1 MINALF
7 ILLMFWLGGESGA
20 SFPWSHKWQQ
30 AFSFSLGKLPEF
42 LASVILAHISLIG
55 YSALGIDLE
64 KILTFGFSHYHFGL
78 SLGVCL
84 FFLVFGIIYA
94 GIQSATWMFLKW
106 TKDPAPNTER
116 GATTKPLVDWIAER
130 FGWKLGDEGYSWVA
144 ATVKGTIITLPMGG
158 LGGILFALCYE
169 IGSHTRTAKM
179 RAWFG
184 DTHWIAEGLS
194 FAGIGAYALIFL
206 NVIKVIT

>member
-20 SFPWSHKWQQ
+20 SFPWSKKWQQ
-30 AFSFSLGKLPEF
+30 GFGVDLGNLPEAM
-42 LASVILAHISLIG
+42 ASVLLGFIAIHG
-55 YSALGIDLE
+55 YQQLGLNADFYAETAI
-64 KILTFGFSHYHFGL
+64 
-78 SLGVCL
+78 
-84 FFLVFGIIYA
+84 FFAVTAIIYA

-158 LGGILFALCYE
+158 LGGILFALGYE